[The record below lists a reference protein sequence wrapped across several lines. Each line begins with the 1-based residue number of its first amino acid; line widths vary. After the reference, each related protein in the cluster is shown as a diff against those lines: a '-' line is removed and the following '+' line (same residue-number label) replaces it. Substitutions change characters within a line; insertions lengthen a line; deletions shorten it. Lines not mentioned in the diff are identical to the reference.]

1 MREVERRIE
10 GIEAYN
16 LENPD
21 RELPEAP
28 IGVPDS
34 WHEHVKLMTDLQ
46 VLAFAAD
53 VTRVST
59 FKWGRDTSNRVF
71 PESGNTSPF
80 HSASHHGNTPSGVT
94 NFSEINRYHVEL
106 LAYFVE
112 QLEEHTRRRRQPA
125 GSFAD
130 PVRKRHGR
138 FAGACP
144 QTNALP
150 VARARKRNSPG
161 QSSCEDQRGDPA
173 GQRAVVGPR
182 TSWGL
187 NRTTLAI
194 VLERSPSDIGMVS
207 RTSN

>member
-1 MREVERRIE
+1 MGVPGKTGQPAAHRPQHSRRHHARRGAPRAESQCPDRARLGDYLDNVREVERRIE

-112 QLEEHTRRRRQPA
+112 QLENTPDGDGNLLDHSLILYGSAMGDSQVHAHRRTPSCCSGTQA
-125 GSFAD
+125 EQS
-130 PVRKRHGR
+130 
-138 FAGACP
+138 GA
-144 QTNALP
+144 
-150 VARARKRNSPG
+150 
-161 QSSCEDQRGDPA
+161 
-173 GQRAVVGPR
+173 
-182 TSWGL
+182 
-187 NRTTLAI
+187 I
-194 VLERSPSDIGMVS
+194 FM
-207 RTSN
+207 